1 MTPERYQ
8 QIDKVFQA
16 AIERDAQER
25 EAFLDEACKDD
36 HSLRF
41 EVEALI
47 DSSEKAGSFI
57 ESPVFAQAPDLLATA
72 HRGTLIG
79 RELGP
84 YKIAAVLGSGGMGDV
99 YLAQDRRLGRNVAL
113 KLLPDYFTA
122 DEQRLRRFQQEA
134 RAASALNHPNIITIF
149 EIGELDSIRFLAT
162 EYIDGETIRQRLSSA
177 NLCVR
182 DALEIAIQVANALE
196 AAHHAGIIHRDIK
209 PENIMLRRDGFVKVL
224 DFGLAKLSD
233 SQGVADNT
241 QAAAIA
247 QVDTDPGT
255 VLGTVNYM
263 SPEQARGLPLDSR
276 TDLFSLGV
284 VLYEMITAR
293 PPFEGKTAGELIA
306 LIISKDPPPLARYS
320 NEAPEALQ
328 WIVTKAL
335 TKDRDDRYQTARD
348 MMVDLRRL
356 KQELEFQAV
365 RAQVMTPDRD
375 DPAAITRT
383 QAVIDTDD
391 QPVKKTGDAVAL
403 TTSSTEVILSEIKR
417 HKKGA
422 ALMLIGLAIVIA
434 GLAMGISRLISR
446 KQIAP
451 QSPEAFANMKLTR
464 LTTTGKASCA
474 AISPDGK
481 YVAHALGGKGQQS
494 LWLRHIAT
502 GSDTEIVPSDQ
513 VDYTALIFSPDGN
526 YIYFLRWEK
535 VEGAMY
541 RVPVLGG
548 SVKMLARDVDGGI
561 SLSPDGQR
569 LVYMRGYPQRDE
581 GIVATSNADGTGE
594 QHLVTH
600 RQRDVFAPGLS
611 RAWGPSWSPD
621 GEMIA
626 YALRSDEPSASYWNV
641 ITIRVND
648 HSEQQVTHQQWRS
661 VGQLGWLSD
670 GTGLIVA
677 ASDRES
683 YPSQQI
689 WHVSYPGGDVRRI
702 TNDTNDYGGIS
713 LTADSNALG
722 TVQTQ
727 QNSNIWIAPGGDA
740 SRATQITSNNSDGLS
755 SISWTPDGRI
765 VYTSRTRSLTNIWIV
780 NKDGTGQKQ
789 LTADTRTSTG
799 PSVSPDGR
807 YIVFASNRTGNYCVW
822 RMEIDGSNPKQLTS
836 VATAQNAEITPDGQ
850 WVVYSGTET
859 GVSTLWKLPIDGG
872 NPIRLTDYASNR
884 PAASPDGKQ
893 IVFRFVDEQATPKRQ
908 RFALMS
914 VEGGQRTKV
923 FDLPQ
928 PVEQIVHWMSD
939 GHALTYTDLRDGIS
953 NIWASPI
960 DGGTPKQLTNF
971 RTDQIF
977 GYAWSR
983 DGKQLAVAR
992 GSIASD
998 VVLIGGFR

>member
-16 AIERDAQER
+16 AIERDPRER
-25 EAFLDEACKDD
+25 EAFLDEACEGD
-36 HSLRF
+36 HSLRR

-47 DSSEKAGSFI
+47 DSSDKAGSFI
-57 ESPVFAQAPDLLATA
+57 ESPVFAQAPELLATA
-72 HRGTLIG
+72 HGGILIG

-84 YKIAAVLGSGGMGDV
+84 YRITALLGAGGMGDV

-149 EIGELDSIRFLAT
+149 EIGQADSIRFLAT
-162 EYIDGETIRQRLSSA
+162 EYIDGETIRRRLSSA
-177 NLCVR
+177 TLSVKES
-182 DALEIAIQVANALE
+182 LEITIQVANALE
-196 AAHHAGIIHRDIK
+196 AAHQAGIIHRDIK
-209 PENIMLRRDGFVKVL
+209 PENIMVRRDGFVKVL
-224 DFGLAKLSD
+224 DFGLAKLSE
-233 SQGVADNT
+233 SHGAADNT
-241 QAAAIA
+241 QAATIA
-247 QVDTDPGT
+247 RVDTDPGT

-276 TDLFSLGV
+276 TDLFSLGM
-284 VLYEMITAR
+284 VLYEMIAAR

-306 LIISKDPPPLARYS
+306 LIISKEPPPLARYS
-320 NEAPEALQ
+320 NDVPEALQ

-356 KQELEFQAV
+356 KQELEFQAA
-365 RAQVMTPDRD
+365 RAQVIAPDID
-375 DPAAITRT
+375 DSRTTTRT
-383 QAVIDTDD
+383 QAVIDTDG
-391 QPVKKTGDAVAL
+391 QTPKKTGDGGAL
-403 TTSSTEVILSEIKR
+403 TTSSAEVILSEIKR

-422 ALMLIGLAIVIA
+422 ALVFIGVAILITGV
-434 GLAMGISRLISR
+434 GMGIARLFSQR
-446 KQIAP
+446 QIAP
-451 QSPEAFANMKLTR
+451 QSPESFASMKLTR

-502 GSDTEIVPSDQ
+502 GSDTEIVPADH
-513 VDYTALIFSPDGN
+513 VDYNSLIFSPDGN
-526 YIYFLRWEK
+526 YIYFLRWES
-535 VEGAMY
+535 VENAMY

-548 SVKMLARDVDGGI
+548 SVKMLARDVDGAI
-561 SLSPDGQR
+561 SVSPDGQQ

-581 GIVATSNADGTGE
+581 GVVATSNVDGTGE
-594 QHLVTH
+594 QALVTH
-600 RQRDVFAPGLS
+600 SQRDIYS
-611 RAWGPSWSPD
+611 TSKKAWGPSWSPD
-621 GEMIA
+621 GERIA
-626 YALRSDEPSASYWNV
+626 YALRIGDASGSHWNV
-641 ITIRVND
+641 MTVRIKD
-648 HSEQQVTHQQWRS
+648 HTEQQITHQQWRS
-661 VGQLGWLSD
+661 AGQLAWLSD
-670 GTGLIVA
+670 GSGLIVA
-677 ASDRES
+677 ASDKES

-689 WHVSYPGGDVRRI
+689 WHVSYPGGQVRRI

-727 QNSNIWIAPGGDA
+727 QNSNIWIAPAGDA

-755 SISWTPDGRI
+755 GLCWTPDGRI
-765 VYTSRTRSLTNIWIV
+765 IYTSRTRSVVNIWIV

-789 LTADTRTSTG
+789 LTADERASLG
-799 PSVSPDGR
+799 PTVSPDGR
-807 YIVFASNRTGNYCVW
+807 YIVFSSNRTGNSCIW
-822 RMEIDGSNPKQLTS
+822 RMELDGSNPKQLTG
-836 VATAQNAEITPDGQ
+836 VASAQNAEITPDGQ

-859 GVSTLWKLPIDGG
+859 GVSQLWKVSIDGG
-872 NPIRLTDYASNR
+872 NPIRLTDYSSAR
-884 PAASPDGKQ
+884 PAPSPDGKQ

-908 RFALMS
+908 RFALIT

-928 PVEQIVHWMSD
+928 PLEQVVHWMPD
-939 GHALTYTDLRDGIS
+939 GRALTYTDLRDSIS
-953 NIWASPI
+953 NIWSYPI
-960 DGGTPKQLTNF
+960 DGGAPKQLTNF

-977 GYAWSR
+977 SHAWSR